1 MSILNRFFGTK
12 TATVDTTITTTVTT
26 QIVTQ
31 LVPTTPIVCQG
42 KWGYYPASPE
52 TFKKLKELHKW
63 YHETLRNLG
72 TWVRWTRKKV
82 HKVGPEPKYCHTFVV
97 DKWEMRKY
105 INKEGFTGYRW
116 YPKTRFDCGVCEA
129 YQTARMPK
137 KTAEEVVQLK
147 ISEAE
152 INRLH
157 TEVSAFFKK

>member
-1 MSILNRFFGTK
+1 MSILSRFFGTK
-12 TATVDTTITTTVTT
+12 TIKTESTQPVTSFA
-26 QIVTQ
+26 I
-31 LVPTTPIVCQG
+31 TPITPVICQG
-42 KWGYYPASPE
+42 KWGYYPASRE
-52 TFKKLKELHKW
+52 TFLKLKELHKW
-63 YHETLRNLG
+63 YYETLRNLG
-72 TWVRWTRKKV
+72 TWVRWTRKTK
-82 HKVGPEPKYCHTFVV
+82 HRSGPEPKHCHTFVV

-157 TEVSAFFKK
+157 AEVSAFFKK